1 MKPIDSRLLR
11 YARATRFFLAA
22 SVALGLVGAGLVIAQ
37 AMLIA
42 EIVVGAFQRG
52 DGAGALTLPLGLLAL
67 VALGRA
73 VVSWLTELA
82 AHRASAAVKSE
93 LRLRL
98 LERAVRLG
106 PSWLDSQRT
115 GALTTLA
122 TRGIDALDDYFAR
135 YLPQL
140 GLAVVVPVA
149 VLARIV
155 TADWIS
161 ALIIVVTLPLIPL
174 FMVLIGWA
182 TQSRMD
188 RQWRLLS
195 RLSGHFLDVVAG
207 LPTLKVFG
215 RAKAQAASIRAIT
228 ADYRRA
234 TLKTLRLAFLSSFA
248 LELLATVSVALVAV
262 DIGMRLVHGEM
273 DLFTGLMVLVLAPE
287 AYLPLRQVGAQY
299 HAAAEGLAAAD
310 EVFAVLERAL
320 PSSAADGSPAP
331 DARGAALTLDGLMV
345 RHPGRTAPSLART
358 SFEIRPGETVAV
370 VGPSGA
376 GKSTLLNA
384 VLGFAVPDQGR
395 VLIGGRDLA
404 SLDPESWRRQIAW
417 VPQRP
422 YLFAGTIAENVRLA
436 RPDAD
441 DEAVRAALRDADAY
455 RFVSALPDGIETR
468 LGEMGAGLSAGQ
480 RQRIALARAFLAD
493 RPVLLLD
500 EPTANLDGETEA
512 SVVEAV
518 RRLAEGRTVL
528 LVVHRPALLP
538 LADRVLRLPGPT
550 ASPLPASGGGSGRV
564 SVAGARAG
572 ATGAGA
578 IRNPRAEAPVSA
590 TAGVGAGVGD
600 ADAGGAA
607 GGVGD
612 ADADGA
618 AGGVGDADTDAGPGR
633 LAAAPAGV
641 GHESMTGVVS
651 GVGDESAAGVAAGVG
666 HESMAGA
673 ASRAGHESSAD
684 VGSGERPAG
693 AWAGR
698 GSGSAGRTVSRGP
711 RAHAGPGALARVRA
725 AARGTRGRF
734 ALALLLGSLALVSAV
749 GLMAVSGWLIS
760 RAVQQPP
767 VLYLMV
773 AVTATRAFGIG
784 RAAFRYAERLV
795 SHDAVLRVLADLR
808 VAVYRR
814 LERIAPAGLGRTR
827 RGDLLSRLV
836 ADVDTV
842 QDYFLRWLLPVGS
855 ALTVSVASVGFLTW
869 VLPGAG
875 AVLAAGLLVAGVGV
889 PLVSG
894 ALARRAERRLAP
906 ARGALSAQVVDLL
919 AGTAELTVAGALPR
933 RLDALR
939 RADGA
944 LTRIARR
951 AAAATGAGA
960 GLSAL
965 ICGLTVAAAAW
976 LGVSAVADGRIHGVW
991 LAVVVLTPLA
1001 AFEAV
1006 AGLPLAVQH
1015 RQRVRRAAER
1025 VYEVMDEPLPAREPG
1040 QARVVEPRCG
1050 QGRREEPLGGRAWGE
1065 KARCGQARREEP
1077 LGGRAWGGE
1086 AHGGQAWGEDAR
1098 CVQARCGEADGEET
1112 WGEEAHGG
1120 QGRVAESRG
1129 GQAWGGE
1136 ALGGQARGEDARCV
1150 QARCGEAD
1158 GEETWS
1164 EESRGCQGRC
1174 GEADGEGTWGEE
1186 PPDTPYPLVLRGIT
1200 ARHPGQ
1206 AAPALD
1212 GFGLELRPGHRV
1224 AVVGPSGAGKT
1235 TLAQVLLRFLDAEGG
1250 TYTLGGRNAA
1260 ALDGDAVRRLVGL
1273 CAQDAH
1279 VFDSSLRENL
1289 RLARTGASD
1298 GELRAALAE
1307 ARLLDWVDGL
1317 PDGLDTLVGEQGA
1330 RLSGGQRQRLALA
1343 RALLA
1348 DFPVLV
1354 LDEPAEH
1361 LDLPTADAL
1370 TADLL
1375 SATRGRT
1382 TVLITHRL
1390 AGLDAVDEVI
1400 VLDGGRAV
1408 QRGTYR
1414 ELAAADGPFRRM
1426 LEREAAEGGILVG
1439 AGQSADG

>member
-1 MKPIDSRLLR
+1 MKPIDPRLLR

-22 SVALGLVGAGLVIAQ
+22 SVALGLAGAGLVIAQ

-42 EIVVGAFQRG
+42 EIVVGAFQHG
-52 DGAGALTLPLGLLAL
+52 DGVRALTLPLGLLAL
-67 VALGRA
+67 VAVGRS

-82 AHRASAAVKSE
+82 AHRAGAAVKSE

-98 LERAVRLG
+98 VERAVRLG
-106 PSWLDSQRT
+106 PSWLNSQRT
-115 GALTTLA
+115 GELTTLA

-161 ALIIVVTLPLIPL
+161 ALIIVATLPLIPL
-174 FMVLIGWA
+174 FMALIGWA

-234 TLKTLRLAFLSSFA
+234 TLKTLRLAFLSSLA
-248 LELLATVSVALVAV
+248 LELLSTVSVALVAV

-273 DLFTGLMVLVLAPE
+273 DLYTGLVVLVLAPE

-299 HAAAEGLAAAD
+299 HAAAEGLTAAD
-310 EVFAVLERAL
+310 EVFAVLERE
-320 PSSAADGSPAP
+320 PSEAGGSPAP
-331 DARGAALTLDGLMV
+331 DSRGAALALDGLVV
-345 RHPGRTAPSLART
+345 RHPGRAEPSLART
-358 SFEIRPGETVAV
+358 SFEIRAGETVAV

-376 GKSTLLNA
+376 GKTTLLNA
-384 VLGFAVPDQGR
+384 VLGFAAPHEGR

-422 YLFAGTIAENVRLA
+422 CLFAGTIAENVRLA

-441 DEAVRAALRDADAY
+441 DEAVRTALRDADALG
-455 RFVSALPDGIETR
+455 FVSVLPDGIETR

-538 LADRVLRLPGPT
+538 LADRVLRLAGPE
-550 ASPLPASGGGSGRV
+550 GGALS
-564 SVAGARAG
+564 
-572 ATGAGA
+572 GAG
-578 IRNPRAEAPVSA
+578 
-590 TAGVGAGVGD
+590 
-600 ADAGGAA
+600 
-607 GGVGD
+607 
-612 ADADGA
+612 
-618 AGGVGDADTDAGPGR
+618 
-633 LAAAPAGV
+633 
-641 GHESMTGVVS
+641 
-651 GVGDESAAGVAAGVG
+651 
-666 HESMAGA
+666 
-673 ASRAGHESSAD
+673 
-684 VGSGERPAG
+684 
-693 AWAGR
+693 
-698 GSGSAGRTVSRGP
+698 
-711 RAHAGPGALARVRA
+711 AGPGAPVAASPAAGRETAGGGAGAAGDLRTEACLSVRRGAEVRLSVLEAAAGAGRARADVSGGAHEPMADAGRGGPLGGARPGLDGTGLAAADGPVASARLAVSRGSTSSYRTGARSPRGVLARVRVG
-725 AARGTRGRF
+725 ARGGRGRF
-734 ALALLLGSLALVSAV
+734 GLALLLGSLALLSAV

-760 RAVQQPP
+760 RAAQQPP

-784 RAAFRYAERLV
+784 RAVFRYAERLV
-795 SHDAVLRVLADLR
+795 SHDAVLRVLAELR

-814 LERIAPAGLGRTR
+814 LERLAPAGLGRTR

-836 ADVDTV
+836 ADVDAV
-842 QDYFLRWLLPVGS
+842 QDYFLRWLLPVGT
-855 ALTVSVASVGFLTW
+855 ALIVGAASVGFLTW
-869 VLPGAG
+869 VLPEAG
-875 AVLAAGLLVAGVGV
+875 AVLAAGLLVAGVVV
-889 PLVSG
+889 PAVSG

-919 AGTAELTVAGALPR
+919 AGAAELTVAGALPR
-933 RLDALR
+933 RLDEVR

-951 AAAATGAGA
+951 TAAAAGTGA

-965 ICGLTVAAAAW
+965 VCGLTVAAAAW
-976 LGVSAVADGRIHGVW
+976 VGVPAVADSRIHGVW

-1025 VYEVMDEPLPAREPG
+1025 VYEVLDEPLPVREPD
-1040 QARVVEPRCG
+1040 E
-1050 QGRREEPLGGRAWGE
+1050 
-1065 KARCGQARREEP
+1065 ARREEAP
-1077 LGGRAWGGE
+1077 
-1086 AHGGQAWGEDAR
+1086 
-1098 CVQARCGEADGEET
+1098 
-1112 WGEEAHGG
+1112 
-1120 QGRVAESRG
+1120 S
-1129 GQAWGGE
+1129 
-1136 ALGGQARGEDARCV
+1136 
-1150 QARCGEAD
+1150 
-1158 GEETWS
+1158 
-1164 EESRGCQGRC
+1164 
-1174 GEADGEGTWGEE
+1174 
-1186 PPDTPYPLVLRGIT
+1186 TPYPLVLRGIT

-1206 AAPALD
+1206 SAPALD
-1212 GFGLELRPGHRV
+1212 GFGLELRLGRRV
-1224 AVVGPSGAGKT
+1224 AVVGPSGAGKS
-1235 TLAQVLLRFLDAEGG
+1235 TLAQVLLRFLDPEGG
-1250 TYTLGGRNAA
+1250 TYTLAGRNAA

-1289 RLARTGASD
+1289 RLARHGASD
-1298 GELRAALAE
+1298 DELRSALAG

-1390 AGLDAVDEVI
+1390 AGLAAVDEVI

-1408 QRGTYR
+1408 QRGTYE
-1414 ELAAADGPFRRM
+1414 ELASADGPFRRM
-1426 LEREAAEGGILVG
+1426 LEREDAEGGVLVG
-1439 AGQSADG
+1439 AG

>member
-1 MKPIDSRLLR
+1 MKPIDPRLLR

-22 SVALGLVGAGLVIAQ
+22 SVALGLAGAGLVIAQ

-42 EIVVGAFQRG
+42 EIVVGAFQHG
-52 DGAGALTLPLGLLAL
+52 DGVRALTLPLGLLAL
-67 VALGRA
+67 VAVGRA

-82 AHRASAAVKSE
+82 AHRAGAAVKSE

-98 LERAVRLG
+98 VERAVRLG

-115 GALTTLA
+115 GELTTLA

-161 ALIIVVTLPLIPL
+161 ALIIVATLPLIPL
-174 FMVLIGWA
+174 FMALIGWA

-207 LPTLKVFG
+207 LSTLKVFG

-234 TLKTLRLAFLSSFA
+234 TLKTLRLAFLSSLA
-248 LELLATVSVALVAV
+248 LELLSTVSVALVAV

-273 DLFTGLMVLVLAPE
+273 DLYTGLVVLVLAPE

-299 HAAAEGLAAAD
+299 HAAAEGLTAAD
-310 EVFAVLERAL
+310 EVFAVLERE
-320 PSSAADGSPAP
+320 PSEAGGAPAP
-331 DARGAALTLDGLMV
+331 DARGAALALDGLVV
-345 RHPGRTAPSLART
+345 RHPGRAEPSLART
-358 SFEIRPGETVAV
+358 SFEIRAGETVAV

-376 GKSTLLNA
+376 GKTTLLNA
-384 VLGFAVPDQGR
+384 VLGFAAPHEGR

-441 DEAVRAALRDADAY
+441 DEAVRTALRDADALG
-455 RFVSALPDGIETR
+455 FVSVLPDGIETR

-512 SVVEAV
+512 SVVDAV

-538 LADRVLRLPGPT
+538 LADRVLRLAGPE
-550 ASPLPASGGGSGRV
+550 GGALS
-564 SVAGARAG
+564 
-572 ATGAGA
+572 GAG
-578 IRNPRAEAPVSA
+578 
-590 TAGVGAGVGD
+590 
-600 ADAGGAA
+600 
-607 GGVGD
+607 
-612 ADADGA
+612 
-618 AGGVGDADTDAGPGR
+618 
-633 LAAAPAGV
+633 
-641 GHESMTGVVS
+641 
-651 GVGDESAAGVAAGVG
+651 
-666 HESMAGA
+666 
-673 ASRAGHESSAD
+673 
-684 VGSGERPAG
+684 
-693 AWAGR
+693 
-698 GSGSAGRTVSRGP
+698 
-711 RAHAGPGALARVRA
+711 AGPGAPVAASPAAGRETAGGGAGAAGDLRTEACVSVRRCAEVRLSELEAAAGAGWARADVPGGAHVPMADAGRGGRLGGARPGLDGTGLAAADGPVASARLAVSRGSVSSYRTGARSPRGVLARVRVG
-725 AARGTRGRF
+725 ARGGRGRF
-734 ALALLLGSLALVSAV
+734 GLALLLGSLALLSAV

-760 RAVQQPP
+760 RAAQQPP

-784 RAAFRYAERLV
+784 RAVFRYAERLV
-795 SHDAVLRVLADLR
+795 SHDAVLRVLAELR

-814 LERIAPAGLGRTR
+814 LERLAPAGLGRTR

-836 ADVDTV
+836 ADVDAV
-842 QDYFLRWLLPVGS
+842 QDYFLRWLLPVGT
-855 ALTVSVASVGFLTW
+855 ALIVGAASVGFLTW
-869 VLPGAG
+869 VLPEAG
-875 AVLAAGLLVAGVGV
+875 AVLAAGLLVAGVVV
-889 PLVSG
+889 PAVSG

-919 AGTAELTVAGALPR
+919 AGAAELTVAGALPR
-933 RLDALR
+933 RLDEVR

-951 AAAATGAGA
+951 TAAAAGTGA

-965 ICGLTVAAAAW
+965 VCGLTVAAAAW
-976 LGVSAVADGRIHGVW
+976 VGVPAVADSRIHGVW

-1025 VYEVMDEPLPAREPG
+1025 VYEVLDEPLPVREPD
-1040 QARVVEPRCG
+1040 E
-1050 QGRREEPLGGRAWGE
+1050 
-1065 KARCGQARREEP
+1065 ARREEAP
-1077 LGGRAWGGE
+1077 
-1086 AHGGQAWGEDAR
+1086 
-1098 CVQARCGEADGEET
+1098 
-1112 WGEEAHGG
+1112 
-1120 QGRVAESRG
+1120 S
-1129 GQAWGGE
+1129 
-1136 ALGGQARGEDARCV
+1136 
-1150 QARCGEAD
+1150 
-1158 GEETWS
+1158 
-1164 EESRGCQGRC
+1164 
-1174 GEADGEGTWGEE
+1174 
-1186 PPDTPYPLVLRGIT
+1186 TPYPLVLRGIT

-1206 AAPALD
+1206 SAPALD
-1212 GFGLELRPGHRV
+1212 GFGLELRPGRRV
-1224 AVVGPSGAGKT
+1224 AVVGPSGAGKS
-1235 TLAQVLLRFLDAEGG
+1235 TLAQVLLRFLDPEGG
-1250 TYTLGGRNAA
+1250 TYTLAGRNAA
-1260 ALDGDAVRRLVGL
+1260 TLDGDAVRRLVGL

-1289 RLARTGASD
+1289 RLARPGARD
-1298 GELRAALAE
+1298 DELRSALAG

-1390 AGLDAVDEVI
+1390 AGLAAVDEVI

-1408 QRGTYR
+1408 QRGTYE
-1414 ELAAADGPFRRM
+1414 ELASADGPFRRM
-1426 LEREAAEGGILVG
+1426 LEREDAEGGVLVG
-1439 AGQSADG
+1439 AGRLGVGKVLCG